1 MRKRHDSQ
9 FYSIRDIS
17 EILGVDYKVVYYKV
31 THGELPHVRL
41 SNKLIRIKK
50 TDFASWLESKAVVNV

>member
-1 MRKRHDSQ
+1 MRQKRESE

-17 EILGVDYKVVYYKV
+17 EILGVDYKVVYHKV
-31 THGELPHVRL
+31 THGELPHLRL

-50 TDFASWLESKAVVNV
+50 ADFEIWLESKAVVNA

>member
-1 MRKRHDSQ
+1 MKQRRKSE

-17 EILGVDYKVVYYKV
+17 EILNVDYKVVYHKV
-31 THGELPHVRL
+31 TLGEIPSLRL

-50 TDFASWLESKAVVNV
+50 ADFESWLESKEVIHG

>member
-1 MRKRHDSQ
+1 MRQRRDPQ

-17 EILGVDYKVVYYKV
+17 EILGVDYKVVYHKV
-31 THGELPHVRL
+31 THGEIPSHRL

-50 TDFASWLESKAVVNV
+50 IDFESWLESKEVTHG